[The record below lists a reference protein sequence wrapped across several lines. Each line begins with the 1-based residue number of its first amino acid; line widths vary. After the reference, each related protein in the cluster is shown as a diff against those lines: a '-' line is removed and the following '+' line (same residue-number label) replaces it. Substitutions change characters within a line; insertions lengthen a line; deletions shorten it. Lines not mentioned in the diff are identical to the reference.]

1 MLGAIIGD
9 IVGSRWEFNPTND
22 YNFELFSDKNGF
34 TDDTI
39 CTVAVADAI
48 LRDREF
54 GESIH
59 EWCRR
64 YPHPMGGYGGR
75 FAQWVRSDNPQP
87 YGSYGNGAA
96 MRVSPI
102 AWAHL
107 NLGGALPLA
116 EESASCTHNHPEGI
130 KGAQTTVMAIHY
142 GVEAHAHN
150 PQILRERIKRI
161 LDECVRFSGY
171 DINIRKEDVENRF
184 DETCQGTVPVALW
197 IIGQSTSFEDAI
209 RRAVSLGADA
219 DTLGAIVGSI
229 AESIWGIPEE
239 MQLKALNYL
248 PNDMKSVVLRFY
260 NRFVRNSIL
269 HGYGDEGAAR
279 DLMLEEER
287 KEMEKQTADD
297 DEKKQFQAIMLWK
310 LGLGNMGK
318 LFNGE
323 DPMPNKTKV
332 AKSTSWKI
340 DPMPQTDISRI
351 EAGISITEEDMA
363 IIRKGHIPEAQ
374 EDHWFMYCSKQHI
387 RYYRSWTGTCAFEAH
402 FLKKEQKY
410 IIDEIIINH
419 ALVEF
424 GVNGDEA
431 GVALFLY
438 LLIAEV
444 GGDAM
449 AAWDAYLDKW
459 DELNNKYAKKD
470 IERHTP
476 IMPSAEMPKAEEQ
489 VPKPIKIQIIKKKL
503 VPEPKTE
510 RWTDW
515 YKGIENHICQGCI
528 YANGIRVPYGCGRLG
543 IDSFKQCYTTGKCEY
558 RKTDLYIPSEFEKER
573 KRIALQKKQNDEFEE
588 QFLESEEE
596 ERLRKYSEN
605 REREE
610 KAKQDGS
617 YAKELIQD
625 FIKEKLDGDI
635 NKLVTFDF
643 GTLREDPKYGD
654 CKGFAFSVDKC
665 NIVKAIMSIVFADVW
680 PELNQYNIERYKFL
694 CGGINYTQYL
704 FGANIMDKFFKGME
718 QFNPTKEQHERA
730 VRVYHLTECI
740 GNIWVL
746 PGGIDKDKDTY
757 HYHGYADLFLKGIY
771 AGMTGNGK
779 VQPDLKAA
787 LYKARKLMK
796 NYQGSDGFRQFALD
810 MMLNDYIDYYG
821 KPIDLFMH
829 VWSMMKG
836 LKPET
841 YFKAVDEYCD
851 FMEQFVPKRGKMIVE
866 KLKKILD

>member
-87 YGSYGNGAA
+87 YNSFGNGAA

-142 GVEAHAHN
+142 GIEAHAHN

-171 DINIRKEDVENRF
+171 NINIRKEDVENRF

-197 IIGQSTSFEDAI
+197 IIGQSSSFEDAI

-229 AESIWGIPEE
+229 AEAIWGIPEE

-260 NRFVRNSIL
+260 HRFVRNSIL
-269 HGYGDEGAAR
+269 QGYGDEGAAR

-323 DPMPNKTKV
+323 EPMPNKTKV

-402 FLKKEQKY
+402 FLKKKQKY

-449 AAWDAYLDKW
+449 AAWDVYLDKW

-476 IMPSAEMPKAEEQ
+476 IMPSVEIPKAEEQ
-489 VPKPIKIQIIKKKL
+489 VPKPIKIQIIKKRL

-510 RWTDW
+510 KWTDW
-515 YKGIENHICQGCI
+515 YNGLEDHICKGCI
-528 YANGIRVPYGCGRLG
+528 YSNGIRAPYGCGRLG
-543 IDSFKQCYTTGKCEY
+543 IDSFKQRYTIGKCEY
-558 RKTDLYIPSEFEKER
+558 RKTDLYIPSDFEKER
-573 KRIALQKKQNDEFEE
+573 KRIALQKKQDDEFEE
-588 QFLESEEE
+588 QFLESKEE

-605 REREE
+605 KEREE

-635 NKLVTFDF
+635 NKLATFDF
-643 GTLREDPKYGD
+643 GTLREDQKYGD

-680 PELNQYNIERYKFL
+680 PELNQYNIERYKYL
-694 CGGINYTQYL
+694 CNGINYTQYL
-704 FGANIMDKFFKGME
+704 FGANIMDKFFKGMDK
-718 QFNPTKEQHERA
+718 FNPTKEQHERA

-796 NYQGSDGFRQFALD
+796 DYQGSDGFRQFALD

-866 KLKKILD
+866 KLKKKL